1 MSKGVLKGHRTALRR
16 TVAAIL
22 SACVVLVGALVGAA
36 AASADPAADCQ
47 LYVEPC
53 LLPFPNDLFTKPDS
67 TSATGRRVDLSQAAM
82 PTNTV
87 GQQVSVARYNRS
99 DGFSPG
105 SSIII
110 RVPGLDNQAA
120 FDQTDPVRLTDM
132 SQTYAPDAPIV
143 VIDAATG
150 QRALIWAELDSNA
163 GDPAHTTLLIHPG
176 KNLIE
181 GHRYVVGLRD
191 LKNADGQT
199 LAAPDWFA
207 RFRDDRPLLKS
218 QVHQRER
225 YGRIF
230 KALKD
235 AGIDRKTLYMAW
247 DFTVASRRSLT
258 SPMLSIRDDAFGQL
272 GDTDLADTQIQGQ
285 APPFNVSGVTDFA
298 SCGSDGCQSGESD
311 RLLRRVTG
319 TFTVPCYL
327 ATASCTIGGGFNYS
341 SADPDATPAQQTG
354 NVGTAQFDCIIPR
367 AAEGSPARASLYGH
381 GLLGSRTEVG
391 AGNVQDMAAEH
402 DFVFCAT
409 DWWGLAS
416 GDIAF
421 DISALLD
428 INRFPAVADRLQ
440 QGVLNTL
447 LLGRLMANPGGFA
460 SDEAFQA
467 NGNPLFDTSHLYYDG
482 NSQGGIMGGITTA
495 VAPDYTRAVLGVT
508 GMDYGGILLQ
518 RSTDFTS
525 PRAPFGFSFADVLYG
540 RVPGGGYTDSSIHPL
555 VLDLM
560 QQLWDRG
567 EADGYAAHMTS
578 DPLPDTPAHEV
589 LMQVAYGDHQVSQY
603 AAAVEARTIG
613 ASVHVPALDLPA
625 RSQDVNL
632 FYGVPAIPSYPFE
645 GSAIVI
651 WDDGPG
657 LVPPPPVTNT
667 PPTVGRDPHGDVRAT
682 VAARVQK
689 SAFLDANGSVVDV
702 CGGLPCH
709 TDVYTP

>member
-1 MSKGVLKGHRTALRR
+1 MSKGLLHGHRTLRR
-16 TVAAIL
+16 TVATIV
-22 SACVVLVGALVGAA
+22 SACAVVVGALVGAA
-36 AASADPAADCQ
+36 SASAAPAADCQ
-47 LYVEPC
+47 PYVEPC

-67 TSATGRRVDLSQAAM
+67 TSATGRRVDLPQAAM
-82 PTNTV
+82 PTNTKGV
-87 GQQVSVARYNRS
+87 QVNVAPYNRN

-105 SSIII
+105 SSIVV
-110 RVPGLDNQAA
+110 RVPGLDNQQA

-132 SQTYAPDAPIV
+132 SQTYAPGAPIV

-150 QRALIWAELDSNA
+150 ERALIWAELDSNA
-163 GDPAHTTLLIHPG
+163 GDPQHTTLLIHPG
-176 KNLIE
+176 KNLVE
-181 GHRYVVGLRD
+181 GHRYVVGLRN

-218 QVHQRER
+218 QRAQRER
-225 YGRIF
+225 YGQIF
-230 KALKD
+230 KVLKD
-235 AGIDRKTLYMAW
+235 AGIGRKTLYMAW
-247 DFTVASRRSLT
+247 DFTVASSRSLA
-258 SPMLSIRDDAFGQL
+258 SPMLSIRNDAFGQL
-272 GDTDLADTQIQGQ
+272 GDTNLADTQIQGQ

-298 SCGSDGCQSGESD
+298 PCGSDGCQSGESD

-327 ATASCTIGGGFNYS
+327 ATAGCAIGGGFNYS
-341 SADPDATPAQQTG
+341 SPDPGPDATPTQQPG

-367 AAEGSPARASLYGH
+367 VAEGAPARPSLYGH

-391 AGNVQDMAAEH
+391 AGNVQDMASEH

-409 DWWGLAS
+409 DWWGLAQA
-416 GDIAF
+416 DTLF
-421 DISALLD
+421 DISALQNL
-428 INRFPAVADRLQ
+428 NRFPAVADRLQ

-460 SDEAFQA
+460 SNAAFQES
-467 NGNPLFDTSHLYYDG
+467 GNPLLDTSHLYYDG

-508 GMDYGGILLQ
+508 GMDYGGVLLQ
-518 RSTDFTS
+518 RSTDFTQ
-525 PRAPFGFSFADVLYG
+525 FAAFLYG
-540 RVPGGGYTDSSIHPL
+540 QQPGGGYTDSSIHPL
-555 VLDLM
+555 VLDLV

-567 EADGYAAHMTS
+567 EADGYAAHMTT

-613 ASVHVPALDLPA
+613 ASVHEPALDPV
-625 RSQDVNL
+625 RSQDANL
-632 FYGVPAIPSYPFE
+632 FYGVPAIPSYPFD

-667 PPTVGRDPHGDVRAT
+667 PPSTSGHDPHGDVRAT
-682 VAARVQK
+682 VAARTQK
-689 SAFLDANGSVVDV
+689 SDFLDVNGSVVDV
-702 CGGLPCH
+702 CGGQPCH